1 MKAKLLCVAVALVA
15 LATAS
20 PALADGSGGSGGAQA
35 GAQNASTNQGAL
47 GIAASNQNAVNANV
61 PVSIAGGNVSAG
73 PSTANQ
79 NATSTATADVSN
91 KAKTDQDQYL
101 TQNVGGPSGC
111 YAGCGGSGGFQAGVQ
126 NAQTNQLAIGAA
138 ISKQNA
144 VNANVPV
151 SIAGGNVSAG
161 PSTANQNATS
171 TATTDVSN
179 KAKTDQ
185 DQGLKQNVGSGCGCD
200 SKGSDPKGS
209 SSNGSSAGSGGDGG
223 FQAGVQNAETNQGAL
238 GAAVSKQNAVNANVP
253 VSIAGGNVN
262 SGPSTASQNATST
275 ATTDVSNKAKT
286 DQDQWQKQNIG
297 SGCGCDSKG
306 SNDPKGYDPSS
317 SDHSSGGCVA
327 GCGGAGGFQL
337 GVQNAETNQFAA
349 GLSKSDQNAV
359 NANVPVSIAGGNV
372 SSGPS
377 TANQN
382 ATSTATTDVSNRAKT
397 DQDQGLTQ
405 NVGGSSSCLAGC
417 GGSGGF
423 QLGVQKADTNQ
434 WAAGAAFSNQNAV
447 NSNTPVSIA
456 GGNVSSGPSTA
467 NQNATST
474 ATTDVSN
481 KAKTDQDQ
489 YLTQNVG
496 SGCGCDSKGS
506 YDPKGSSDHNSG
518 CIAGCGGSGGFQ
530 LGIQDA
536 STNQGALGIS
546 ASNQNAVNGNSPAST
561 AGGNISSGPSTANQN
576 ATSTATTDVSNR
588 AKTDQDQHL
597 TQNVGG
603 SGSCKFG
610 CGGDGGF
617 QAGIQSAYTNQGAL
631 GISYSDQNAVNGNSP
646 ASTAGGNISSG
657 PSTANQNATSTATT
671 DVSNRAKT
679 DQDQSLKQNIGS
691 GCGCDSKGSYDPRG
705 YGSSSDHSSGGCA
718 AGCGGD
724 GGFQLG
730 VQNAETNQWAAGIAL
745 SNQNAV
751 NGNSPASTAG
761 GNISSGPST
770 ANQNATSTATADVSN
785 KAKTDQDQHLRQ
797 NIDSGCGCD
806 SKGHDPK
813 GSYDSG
819 SSAGSGGDGG
829 FQVGLQNAE
838 TNQWAAGIALSYQ
851 NAVNGNSPA
860 STAGGNIYSG
870 PSTANQNATSTG
882 YTDTSNRAK
891 TDQDQGQS
899 QSIGKSCGD
908 KCGPTGIRSDAPNHY
923 GGAIYSDAPASQVGN
938 QSTSGD
944 AKNSREQ
951 QPIWQS

>member
-1 MKAKLLCVAVALVA
+1 MKAKLLSVAVALVA

-20 PALADGSGGSGGAQA
+20 PALADAGSGGSGGFQA
-35 GAQNASTNQGAL
+35 GAQNASTNQGAV

-73 PSTANQ
+73 PSTATQ
-79 NATSTATADVSN
+79 NATSNATADVSN

-126 NAQTNQLAIGAA
+126 NAGTNQLAIGAA

-151 SIAGGNVSAG
+151 SIAGGNVSSG
-161 PSTANQNATS
+161 PSTATQNATS

-185 DQGLKQNVGSGCGCD
+185 DQGLKQNIDSGCGCD
-200 SKGSDPKGS
+200 PKGSDHNS
-209 SSNGSSAGSGGDGG
+209 GSSAGSGGDGG
-223 FQAGVQNAETNQGAL
+223 FQAGIQNANTNQVAL

-253 VSIAGGNVN
+253 VSIAGGNVS
-262 SGPSTASQNATST
+262 SGPSTATQNATST

-286 DQDQWQKQNIG
+286 DQDQHLRQNIG

-306 SNDPKGYDPSS
+306 SYDPKSS
-317 SDHSSGGCVA
+317 SDSSSPSAGSGGD
-327 GCGGAGGFQL
+327 GGFQL

-377 TANQN
+377 TATQN
-382 ATSTATTDVSNRAKT
+382 ATSNATTDVSNRAKT

-405 NVGGSSSCLAGC
+405 NVGGGSSCLAGC
-417 GGSGGF
+417 GGAGGF

-467 NQNATST
+467 TQNATSN

-506 YDPKGSSDHNSG
+506 YDPKGSSDHSSG
-518 CIAGCGGSGGFQ
+518 CIAGCGGAGGFQ
-530 LGIQDA
+530 VGIQDA
-536 STNQGALGIS
+536 STNQGALGIAAS
-546 ASNQNAVNGNSPAST
+546 KQNAVNGNSPASTAGGNISSGPSTATQNATSNATADVSNKAKTDQDQHLSQNIGGGSCKFGCGGAGGFQAGIQNAETNQWALGIAASNQNAVNGNSPAST
-561 AGGNISSGPSTANQN
+561 AGGNISSGPSTATQN
-576 ATSTATTDVSNR
+576 ATSNATTDVSNR
-588 AKTDQDQHL
+588 AKTDQDQSL
-597 TQNVGG
+597 KQDIG
-603 SGSCKFG
+603 SGCGCESKGSYDPKGDSRSSDHNSGCVAG
-610 CGGDGGF
+610 CGGAGGF
-617 QAGIQSAYTNQGAL
+617 QVGLQNAETNQWAAGIAL
-631 GISYSDQNAVNGNSP
+631 SDQNAVNGNSP

-657 PSTANQNATSTATT
+657 PSTATQNATS
-671 DVSNRAKT
+671 N
-679 DQDQSLKQNIGS
+679 
-691 GCGCDSKGSYDPRG
+691 
-705 YGSSSDHSSGGCA
+705 
-718 AGCGGD
+718 
-724 GGFQLG
+724 
-730 VQNAETNQWAAGIAL
+730 
-745 SNQNAV
+745 
-751 NGNSPASTAG
+751 
-761 GNISSGPST
+761 
-770 ANQNATSTATADVSN
+770 ATADVSN
-785 KAKTDQDQHLRQ
+785 KAKTDQDQHLSQ
-797 NIDSGCGCD
+797 NIGGGSCLAGCG
-806 SKGHDPK
+806 GP
-813 GSYDSG
+813 
-819 SSAGSGGDGG
+819 GG
-829 FQVGLQNAE
+829 FQLGLQNAE

-860 STAGGNIYSG
+860 STAGGNISSG
-870 PSTANQNATSTG
+870 PSTATQNATSTG
-882 YTDTSNRAK
+882 YTDVSNRAK
-891 TDQDQGQS
+891 TDQDQGQR

-908 KCGPTGIRSDAPNHY
+908 KCGPTGIRSDAPVGS
-923 GGAIYSDAPASQVGN
+923 GGSIYSDAPASQVGN
-938 QSTSGD
+938 QGTSGD
-944 AKNSREQ
+944 LAKSDHNREQ
-951 QPIWQS
+951 QPIRQS

>member
-1 MKAKLLCVAVALVA
+1 MKAKLLSVAVALVA

-20 PALADGSGGSGGAQA
+20 PALADAGSGGSGGFQA
-35 GAQNASTNQGAL
+35 GAQNASTNQGAV

-73 PSTANQ
+73 PSTATQ

-126 NAQTNQLAIGAA
+126 NAGTNQLAIGAA

-151 SIAGGNVSAG
+151 SIAGGNVSSG
-161 PSTANQNATS
+161 PSTATQNATS

-185 DQGLKQNVGSGCGCD
+185 DQGLKQNIDSGCGCD
-200 SKGSDPKGS
+200 SKGSDHNS
-209 SSNGSSAGSGGDGG
+209 GSSAGSGGDGG
-223 FQAGVQNAETNQGAL
+223 FQAGVQNAETNQAAL

-253 VSIAGGNVN
+253 VSIAGGNVS
-262 SGPSTASQNATST
+262 SGPSTATQNATST

-286 DQDQWQKQNIG
+286 DQDQHLSQNIG
-297 SGCGCDSKG
+297 SGCGCDSKDSKG
-306 SNDPKGYDPSS
+306 SYDPKSSGSS
-317 SDHSSGGCVA
+317 SA
-327 GCGGAGGFQL
+327 GNGGAGGFQL

-377 TANQN
+377 TATQN
-382 ATSTATTDVSNRAKT
+382 ATSTATTDVSNKAKT
-397 DQDQGLTQ
+397 DQDQRLSQ
-405 NVGGSSSCLAGC
+405 NIGGGSCVAGC
-417 GGSGGF
+417 GGAGGF

-434 WAAGAAFSNQNAV
+434 WAAGAAFSKQNAV

-467 NQNATST
+467 TQNATST

-489 YLTQNVG
+489 SLKQNIG
-496 SGCGCDSKGS
+496 SDCGCDSKGH
-506 YDPKGSSDHNSG
+506 DPKGYGSSSDHSSG
-518 CIAGCGGSGGFQ
+518 CVAGCGGAGGFQ
-530 LGIQDA
+530 LGIQNAETNQWAAGIAASDQNAVNGNSPA
-536 STNQGALGIS
+536 STAGGNISSGPSTATQNATSTATADVSNKAKTDQDQHLSQNIGGGSCKFGCGGAGGFQAGIQNAETNQWALGIA

-561 AGGNISSGPSTANQN
+561 AGGNISSGPSTATQN
-576 ATSTATTDVSNR
+576 ATSNATTDVSNR
-588 AKTDQDQHL
+588 AKTDQDQSL
-597 TQNVGG
+597 KQDIG
-603 SGSCKFG
+603 SGCGCDSKGSYDPKSSDPSSSDHNSGCVAG
-610 CGGDGGF
+610 CGGAGGF
-617 QAGIQSAYTNQGAL
+617 QVGLQNAETNQWAAGIAL
-631 GISYSDQNAVNGNSP
+631 SDQNAVNGNSP

-657 PSTANQNATSTATT
+657 PSTATQNATS
-671 DVSNRAKT
+671 N
-679 DQDQSLKQNIGS
+679 
-691 GCGCDSKGSYDPRG
+691 
-705 YGSSSDHSSGGCA
+705 
-718 AGCGGD
+718 
-724 GGFQLG
+724 
-730 VQNAETNQWAAGIAL
+730 
-745 SNQNAV
+745 
-751 NGNSPASTAG
+751 
-761 GNISSGPST
+761 
-770 ANQNATSTATADVSN
+770 ATADVSN
-785 KAKTDQDQHLRQ
+785 KAKTDQDQHLSQ
-797 NIDSGCGCD
+797 NIGGGSCLAGCG
-806 SKGHDPK
+806 GP
-813 GSYDSG
+813 
-819 SSAGSGGDGG
+819 GG
-829 FQVGLQNAE
+829 FQLGVQNAE

-860 STAGGNIYSG
+860 STAGGNISSG
-870 PSTANQNATSTG
+870 PSTATQNATSTG
-882 YTDTSNRAK
+882 YTDVDNRAK
-891 TDQDQGQS
+891 TDQDQGQH

-908 KCGPTGIRSDAPNHY
+908 KCGPSGIRSDAPVGS
-923 GGAIYSDAPASQVGN
+923 GGSIYSDAPASQVGN
-938 QSTSGD
+938 QGTSGD
-944 AKNSREQ
+944 LAKSDHNRQQ